1 MKKCGNTEPAS
12 LAKVTS
18 IILEKYKNISKSE
31 ENLSIEKI
39 IEQIVNYYE
48 SIIGCMP
55 GNVYWLDKNARLLG
69 CNSNVL
75 AMFGLKSLEEIKGIT
90 FEEMGAIGKWS
101 LETTQSF
108 KTDSLEVMR
117 TGTAKLNIEE
127 PPIPHSDGRMIYF
140 LSSRVPLFD
149 DAGFVVGMVGISI
162 DITERKKV
170 EVELKVAKE
179 AAELANHAKTAFL
192 ENMRHDIR
200 TPLSGIVGF
209 SELLSNES
217 DPDKI
222 KDYTIKLAKS
232 SKELLNFLNEVLESI
247 HISSGEIPLVHR
259 RFNLKD
265 ILQNLNDLYQPKAH
279 EKQLA
284 LKFHFDNNN
293 SPYLTGDPVRIY
305 RIILELLGNALKF
318 TQQGRVDVY
327 INLIK
332 KNDQNMIIQ
341 IEIKDTG
348 AGIAPE
354 NQHDLFVPFQRFT
367 PSYKGIY
374 KGSGLGLSNVK
385 QFVTDLQGEIYYD
398 TKNTTGAKFVCLIP
412 VKEALLQEAL

>member
-1 MKKCGNTEPAS
+1 MKKCDTIESGS
-12 LAKVTS
+12 LAKVTN
-18 IILEKYKNISKSE
+18 IILEKYKNISRSQ

-90 FEEMGAIGKWS
+90 FEDMGTIGKWS
-101 LETTQSF
+101 PETTESF
-108 KTDSLEVMR
+108 KADSLNVIR
-117 TGTAKLNIEE
+117 TGVAKLNIEE

-149 DAGFVVGMVGISI
+149 DTGFVVGMVGISI
-162 DITERKKV
+162 DITQRKQV
-170 EVELKVAKE
+170 EAELKVAKE
-179 AAELANHAKTAFL
+179 AAELANNAKTAFL

-209 SELLSNES
+209 AELLQNEKNL
-217 DPDKI
+217 DKI
-222 KDYTIKLAKS
+222 QNYTTKLAKS

-247 HISSGEIPLVHR
+247 HIASGEIPLAHQQ
-259 RFNLKD
+259 FNLKD
-265 ILQNLNDLYQPKAH
+265 TLQNLNDLYQPKAH
-279 EKQLA
+279 EKQLS
-284 LKFHFDNNN
+284 LKFHFDKKH
-293 SPYLTGDPVRIY
+293 SPYLIGDPMRIY

-318 TQQGRVDVY
+318 TQQGRIDVY
-327 INLIK
+327 VNLIK
-332 KNDQNMIIQ
+332 KNDQNTVIQ

-348 AGIAPE
+348 PGILPE

-367 PSYKGIY
+367 PSYKGTY

-385 QFVTDLQGEIYYD
+385 QFITDLQGEIYYD